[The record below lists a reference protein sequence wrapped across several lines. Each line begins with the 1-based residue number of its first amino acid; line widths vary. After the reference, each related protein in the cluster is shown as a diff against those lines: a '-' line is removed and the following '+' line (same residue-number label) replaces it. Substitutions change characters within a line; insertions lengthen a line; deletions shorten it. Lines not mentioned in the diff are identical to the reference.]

1 MLMKL
6 SGLVIAISFSTA
18 VLAQGAPVV
27 SVANAQGN
35 ETVQERLDRLERLLA
50 GRNQGQGE
58 MLEQLGRLQR
68 ELSDL
73 RGTSEEHA
81 HQLEQILQRQ
91 RDIYQEL
98 DRLSQ
103 QIRQSAETPA
113 VTLPNSNVSF
123 SENESEN
130 VAYDRAVAL
139 VLQERE
145 YERAIPQFQAFLE
158 NYPGSS
164 YTSNARYWLGQL
176 FYAQENYSEAKANFT
191 TVVRDFPESNK
202 RADCLL
208 KLGMIAATEN
218 NRSEAQRYFNQV
230 RSEYANSTEAEM
242 AGRQL
247 ENL

>member
-1 MLMKL
+1 MKL
-6 SGLVIAISFSTA
+6 SGLVIAFSFSTM
-18 VLAQGAPVV
+18 VFAQGAPVV
-27 SVANAQGN
+27 NAANAQGN

-50 GRNQGQGE
+50 GRSQGQGE

-68 ELSDL
+68 ELSEL
-73 RGTSEEHA
+73 RGASEEHA

-103 QIRQSAETPA
+103 QIRQSAETPVA
-113 VTLPNSNVSF
+113 TLPNTNVSF

-130 VAYDRAVAL
+130 EAYDRAVAL
-139 VLQERE
+139 VLQERQ

-164 YTSNARYWLGQL
+164 YTNNAHYWLGQL
-176 FYAQENYSEAKANFT
+176 FYAQENYTEAKKHFS
-191 TVVRDFPESNK
+191 TVVRDFPDSNK

-208 KLGMIAATEN
+208 KLGMIAAAEN
-218 NRSEAQRYFNQV
+218 NSSEAQRYFNQV
-230 RSEYANSTEAEM
+230 RSEYADSTEAEM